1 MKAEELRIGNL
12 VFDKRNGVVCSVD
25 GLQYSGRIVTEDKK
39 YDDWKRVI
47 DPEGIPLTEEWLIK
61 FGFEKIKNDTYINN
75 FEFRL
80 MADDD
85 RLHFDGI
92 GGRGWISGKNKNLV
106 VNTLCRGN
114 YVCNAVEHVH
124 QLQNLYFALTGEE
137 LTIKE

>member
-61 FGFEKIKNDTYINN
+61 FGFRPHPRGGFYTIIHNSPGIEAVIQWKQNGYLGIETAQGLDGELTNHTQLPVLIK
-75 FEFRL
+75 
-80 MADDD
+80 
-85 RLHFDGI
+85 
-92 GGRGWISGKNKNLV
+92 
-106 VNTLCRGN
+106 
-114 YVCNAVEHVH
+114 HVH
-124 QLQNLYFALTGEE
+124 QLQNLIHALTGEE

>member
-61 FGFEKIKNDTYINN
+61 FGFKWGYGEYKLEITPY
-75 FEFRL
+75 
-80 MADDD
+80 AD
-85 RLHFDGI
+85 
-92 GGRGWISGKNKNLV
+92 GGRISIYANKHIQLSMCAGEYIDGE
-106 VNTLCRGN
+106 LPLLSHI
-114 YVCNAVEHVH
+114 EHVH
-124 QLQNLYFALTGEE
+124 QLQNLIFSLTAEE